1 MPLFFPVS
9 IIYASFRLV
18 ARRREKWSCQRRVGH
33 TYTGRVMKNEL
44 RTARFNMMVTPTEK
58 AMLGELSVRFG
69 LTESDVLRQYI
80 RKAHEEL
87 FGEQTAASASKP
99 KRAKK

>member
-1 MPLFFPVS
+1 
-9 IIYASFRLV
+9 
-18 ARRREKWSCQRRVGH
+18 
-33 TYTGRVMKNEL
+33 MKNEL

-80 RKAHEEL
+80 RKAHAEL
-87 FGEQTAASASKP
+87 LSEQQAAPKP